1 MAWPC
6 VGHLIHTVVL
16 SFFKKKLC
24 FSCEIIPLSGCGLMN
39 KTNQQTIVIKRSMQR
54 CTECWFDLLGLCSGF
69 TDMIKL
75 GFGYTRDAVKF
86 ILCLFAPSNINNTFT
101 AIRAMSLR
109 DLVVGFFR
117 LHFNV
122 AYMLLM
128 FLFTI
133 FWSVPWL
140 PRRFCFNYTKK

>member
-1 MAWPC
+1 
-6 VGHLIHTVVL
+6 
-16 SFFKKKLC
+16 
-24 FSCEIIPLSGCGLMN
+24 
-39 KTNQQTIVIKRSMQR
+39 
-54 CTECWFDLLGLCSGF
+54 
-69 TDMIKL
+69 MIKL

-133 FWSVPWL
+133 FWSVP
-140 PRRFCFNYTKK
+140 